1 MNEKWRDYSKYTDKQ
16 LDDLL
21 KGFAGQGDYAAVAF
35 EYQRRQNARQEAD
48 NKSRHEETQRLA
60 RWAMIFA
67 ALSVVLGTVFGLIP
81 HCSNKPP
88 SSATHPEASTG
99 PSHNSV
105 KYPKAHEPRQTPAIS
120 PEQPPTKPITT
131 SIPEEDA
138 RGVTRAAS
146 RHRSDSGAPTGD
158 LPLQE
163 GPESW
168 PCRNELR
175 RLKTTRAYC

>member
-67 ALSVVLGTVFGLIP
+67 ALSGVVGIVFGLIQN
-81 HCSNKPP
+81 CSNKTP
-88 SSATHPEASTG
+88 SSATHSEANTSPPITPLQQKEAQEPKQMPAIP
-99 PSHNSV
+99 PS
-105 KYPKAHEPRQTPAIS
+105 EQTPT
-120 PEQPPTKPITT
+120 EPITT
-131 SIPEEDA
+131 STPEE
-138 RGVTRAAS
+138 TPQEPPEQTIEEQPEES
-146 RHRSDSGAPTGD
+146 PT
-158 LPLQE
+158 P
-163 GPESW
+163 SS
-168 PCRNELR
+168 
-175 RLKTTRAYC
+175 

>member
-67 ALSVVLGTVFGLIP
+67 ALSVVVGTVFGLTQN
-81 HCSNKPP
+81 CSTKPP
-88 SSATHPEASTG
+88 SSATHSEASTG
-99 PSHNSV
+99 PSIT
-105 KYPKAHEPRQTPAIS
+105 PLQRTEAHEPRQTPPAIS
-120 PEQPPTKPITT
+120 PEQPPTEPITT
-131 SIPEEDA
+131 STPEE
-138 RGVTRAAS
+138 TPEES
-146 RHRSDSGAPTGD
+146 REQPLEEQPEESPT
-158 LPLQE
+158 P
-163 GPESW
+163 SS
-168 PCRNELR
+168 
-175 RLKTTRAYC
+175 